1 MSLVKTIDREI
12 AKAQFILSQKKEQV
26 DKISRKMEL
35 TERERIFIGQELDL
49 IEVVNHLINE
59 VKRDYRSTLG
69 KTPPQ
74 SVDMEENVIGALMIA
89 SADTGLM
96 EKIASFLKPEHFY
109 SESNVEVYKA
119 ILALFVN
126 KEPWDM
132 SSVVQELRRAAVI
145 EKVGGALYVAT
156 LCSKM
161 GSAANVEYHARIVVE
176 QAIKR
181 RLITSSS
188 ELIYRGYDDKKDCFE
203 MLDFAEQELNAVK
216 EWVKK

>member
-1 MSLVKTIDREI
+1 MSLVKTIDKEI

-35 TERERIFIGQELDL
+35 TERERIYVGQELDL
-49 IEVVNHLINE
+49 IEIVNHLIAE
-59 VKRDYRSTLG
+59 VRKDYSSTLG

-74 SVDMEENVIGALMIA
+74 SVDLEENVVAALMIA

-109 SESNVEVYKA
+109 NDANTEVYKS
-119 ILALFVN
+119 ILALYVN
-126 KEPWDM
+126 KEHWDM
-132 SSVVQELRRAAVI
+132 SSVVQELRRAGTI
-145 EKVGGALYVAT
+145 DKVGGALYVAG

-176 QAIKR
+176 MAIKR